1 MKTLIF
7 LIIII
12 VAVKFFYKKMN
23 KNNLSK
29 TSKNKDKERLK
40 KRIREIIP
48 NLNVDSTYKSESNNK
63 YTEFSNI
70 DSVKENNIITS
81 IPTHLKTLDVNEI
94 IIDETNTLI
103 NQKIECYMWL
113 SNKGQKLTFYEI
125 KKFFLDRAKRS
136 AKTGI
141 RMNYEAAELQ
151 EKFFKFYNG
160 YCFYEVRN
168 LNGGR
173 DSFPFNGKLK
183 GVFAKDGF
191 YAELIECKYAK
202 EVDLEHEITNL
213 KDHTNRDNKIL
224 KINMKDI
231 NYNNG
236 LLIYKNVPF
245 TGIGFNLY
253 DDGKLHSENEIIEGV
268 TEGSFRIYH
277 KNGKIQFEGIKS
289 KNNVLIGDSIA
300 YHENGQKYIEGTSDE
315 KGKKTG
321 PYKVYFNNGQI
332 KTEGTYKDDRKIGI
346 QKEYYKSGKKCNEIN
361 FIDGKANGLYK
372 HYYESGEKMLE
383 VTILNDKVV
392 PISEMLGGIVT
403 TTTINALPIKY
414 YSKNGISCRIE
425 DFKLSSKDE
434 YFHVLLFLEKYTN
447 FDATDSAKIAQQ
459 IFPKKE

>member
-151 EKFFKFYNG
+151 EKFFK
-160 YCFYEVRN
+160 
-168 LNGGR
+168 
-173 DSFPFNGKLK
+173 
-183 GVFAKDGF
+183 
-191 YAELIECKYAK
+191 
-202 EVDLEHEITNL
+202 
-213 KDHTNRDNKIL
+213 
-224 KINMKDI
+224 
-231 NYNNG
+231 
-236 LLIYKNVPF
+236 
-245 TGIGFNLY
+245 
-253 DDGKLHSENEIIEGV
+253 
-268 TEGSFRIYH
+268 
-277 KNGKIQFEGIKS
+277 
-289 KNNVLIGDSIA
+289 
-300 YHENGQKYIEGTSDE
+300 
-315 KGKKTG
+315 
-321 PYKVYFNNGQI
+321 
-332 KTEGTYKDDRKIGI
+332 TYR
-346 QKEYYKSGKKCNEIN
+346 
-361 FIDGKANGLYK
+361 
-372 HYYESGEKMLE
+372 
-383 VTILNDKVV
+383 
-392 PISEMLGGIVT
+392 
-403 TTTINALPIKY
+403 
-414 YSKNGISCRIE
+414 
-425 DFKLSSKDE
+425 
-434 YFHVLLFLEKYTN
+434 
-447 FDATDSAKIAQQ
+447 
-459 IFPKKE
+459 